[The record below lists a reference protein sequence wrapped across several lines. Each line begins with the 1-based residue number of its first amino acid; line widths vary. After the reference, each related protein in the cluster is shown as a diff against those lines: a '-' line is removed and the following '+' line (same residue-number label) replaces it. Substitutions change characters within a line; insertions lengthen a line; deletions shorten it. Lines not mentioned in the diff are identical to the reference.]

1 MFKNCSYGKINSM
14 EFYKTEKPNSFLN
27 RSIITNNTNNTWPSE
42 CLPISFVYVNNK
54 YVYSCIIIVV
64 GLVLC
69 VLDECPYTFFLWL
82 PPIHYLTAPSRYGW
96 GMVSCIAHTQWL
108 LCLCSSM
115 NFFHRFGYVMMSQRV
130 LHRIK
135 GPSINDVTHSGG
147 KGDQP
152 KGDITP

>member
-1 MFKNCSYGKINSM
+1 MNVLIL
-14 EFYKTEKPNSFLN
+14 SFFD
-27 RSIITNNTNNTWPSE
+27 S
-42 CLPISFVYVNNK
+42 
-54 YVYSCIIIVV
+54 
-64 GLVLC
+64 
-69 VLDECPYTFFLWL
+69 

-130 LHRIK
+130 LRRIK
-135 GPSINDVTHSGG
+135 GPSINDVTHLGG

-152 KGDITP
+152 KGDSRHYSISLISEMGDKGEGWVKNLTKWVTLFIMNGPQ

>member
-1 MFKNCSYGKINSM
+1 M

-130 LHRIK
+130 RH
-135 GPSINDVTHSGG
+135 INDDEAAAEWNHETRKWTMRNFGNFKILGFESNF
-147 KGDQP
+147 
-152 KGDITP
+152 IY

>member
-1 MFKNCSYGKINSM
+1 M

-42 CLPISFVYVNNK
+42 CLPISFVYVNNE

-115 NFFHRFGYVMMSQRV
+115 NFFHRFGYVMMSKRV
-130 LHRIK
+130 LRRIK
-135 GPSINDVTHSGG
+135 GPSINDVTHLGV